1 MIKRFLQFNESVDN
15 IKQTIDDML
24 LEYVDKYGLFS
35 IESDSDEMDPS
46 QRKDKNGFYR
56 ISDKIATTYFK
67 FDGFPNDAKGYQ
79 VSLHIKSLQNE
90 PQFKEDMLSFIK
102 RVCKAFN
109 FEYDTFLKEYNKSR
123 SYGIAFYNKF

>member
-1 MIKRFLQFNESVDN
+1 MIKRFLQFNESVDSV
-15 IKQTIDDML
+15 KQTIDDML
-24 LEYVDKYGLFS
+24 LEYIDKYGLFS
-35 IESDSDEMDPS
+35 VEYDSEDLTSD

-56 ISDKIATTYFK
+56 ISDEIATNHFK
-67 FDGFPNDAKGYQ
+67 MDKDTKGYQ
-79 VSLHIKSLQNE
+79 VSFHIKNLENE
-90 PQFKEDMLSFIK
+90 SQFKKDMVSFIK